1 MQLQTKQYQPS
12 TNPAAIVFFS
22 LALMSLFVINAQA
35 APSFDCKKAS
45 TPAEKT
51 ICSSKTLSKLDNAIA
66 TAYKQAQKDL
76 ADDATA
82 LAELKTSQRLFITTR
97 NAEATPHFGN
107 DYNMQ
112 EHMTA
117 QLDVLRGI
125 TAKPRDGLVGEW
137 RTSESKLWIGPVNKN
152 GLHPVNAQSR
162 THDSKHW
169 TCEFLGEAKQDGD
182 TLVVQGRDNYK
193 ANYDDWQLKL
203 TPQGRMLE
211 LSYIRPSNSNRK
223 AIYNPP
229 FCSMN
234 GFLVGNYFPSDLPDN
249 PCAGVLVGQC
259 KE

>member
-12 TNPAAIVFFS
+12 TNPAAIVISS

-51 ICSSKTLSKLDNAIA
+51 ICSSKTLSQLDNAIA

-137 RTSESKLWIGPVNKN
+137 RTSESKLWIGPVNKMACILSTHKVAPTTAN
-152 GLHPVNAQSR
+152 TGLVNFWVKR
-162 THDSKHW
+162 
-169 TCEFLGEAKQDGD
+169 KQDGD

-234 GFLVGNYFPSDLPDN
+234 GF
-249 PCAGVLVGQC
+249 
-259 KE
+259 